1 MKKLKHKYNIGDI
14 VKFKFLTGDIYT
26 GKIMEQ
32 TFKDDVLKTPD
43 YKIRVEENGGK
54 SGFTTYPCMAD
65 SRIIEVVHT
74 AIQNMKVMELAY
86 RDMIN
91 KKRHA
96 EGKERK
102 AETELSK
109 AAKSQQDF
117 TNGELEK

>member
-1 MKKLKHKYNIGDI
+1 MKKIKHKHNIGDI

-26 GKIMEQ
+26 GKIMEK
-32 TFKDDVLKTPD
+32 TFKDDAEKTPD

-86 RDMIN
+86 REMMN
-91 KKRHA
+91 KQRNA
-96 EGKERK
+96 AAKEK
-102 AETELSK
+102 KVETELSK
-109 AAKSQQDF
+109 AAKAQQDF
-117 TNGELEK
+117 TNGKLEK